1 MIDNTA
7 GPSSSPSL
15 DERPEV
21 DVGCPIC
28 ENLKRAYEAE
38 LSEYIKARSS
48 PWYAITRKIAA
59 HKNVEM
65 ERAKYEL
72 EEHQFACVA
81 GIRSP
86 KRALSANLRHLVA

>member
-7 GPSSSPSL
+7 AHSSSPTP

-28 ENLKRAYEAE
+28 ENLKRAFEAE

-48 PWYAITRKIAA
+48 PWYGISKKIAA

-81 GIRSP
+81 GVRSP
-86 KRALSANLRHLVA
+86 KRDLSANLRPLVA